1 MCLYVRDPA
10 DNSTSSLKQTKKI
23 NAEYK
28 REMEVRDVI
37 LPSTVDY
44 ATGLR
49 TELIIDIIDRIPKES
64 LNFSQILFQHKS

>member
-1 MCLYVRDPA
+1 MCLYVRHPA
-10 DNSTSSLKQTKKI
+10 DNSTPSLKHTKKI

-28 REMEVRDVI
+28 REMEVRDVS
-37 LPSTVDY
+37 LPSFVDY